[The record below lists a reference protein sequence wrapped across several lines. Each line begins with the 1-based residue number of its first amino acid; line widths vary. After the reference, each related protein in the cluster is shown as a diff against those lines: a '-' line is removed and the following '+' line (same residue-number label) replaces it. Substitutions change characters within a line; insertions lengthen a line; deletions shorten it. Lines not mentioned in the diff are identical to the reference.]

1 MFYPYLSLVQPP
13 RIGLNA
19 SGVLRKLYE
28 MTKPWFTRWLIL
40 ILSILVGYLILSL
53 PNSFS
58 VSSHTDNPTAA
69 EYRKQ
74 LEDSAELQYLT
85 RKSIEVTTE
94 QQQRFGKILATWEA
108 QQQQY
113 QIYLDKLAASNAV
126 NESPTRGGAD

>member
-1 MFYPYLSLVQPP
+1 
-13 RIGLNA
+13 
-19 SGVLRKLYE
+19 